1 MVNTVF
7 FHKIVRGAHL
17 QVKSLEGGAYKKLNF
32 IGALIWFVHVQYWNK
47 KNWFCHSLKY
57 WFYYKQPNKME
68 SK

>member
-47 KNWFCHSLKY
+47 KNIDFVIL
-57 WFYYKQPNKME
+57 
-68 SK
+68 

>member
-17 QVKSLEGGAYKKLNF
+17 QVKSLEWGAYKKLNF

-47 KNWFCHSLKY
+47 KKLFYYLKY
-57 WFYYKQPNKME
+57 WFYYKQPHKME